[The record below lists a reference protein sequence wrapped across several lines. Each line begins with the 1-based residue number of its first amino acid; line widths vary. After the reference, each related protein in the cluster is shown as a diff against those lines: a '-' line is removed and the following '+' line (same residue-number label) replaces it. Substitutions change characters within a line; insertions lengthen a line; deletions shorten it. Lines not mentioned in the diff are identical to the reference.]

1 MDVIELRQFYE
12 TPLGRTA
19 RRLIAGRLGAAPM
32 PPADARV
39 LGLGYVTPWLG
50 RYRRHVREVFS
61 FMPARQGV
69 IHWPS
74 DGPSASA
81 LVEETALPLA
91 DGSVDLVL
99 LIHGLELAEHLPGL
113 LSEVW
118 RVLAP
123 QGRLLAVVPNRRGL
137 WARMDTT
144 PFGHGRPFSRG
155 QLEALLE
162 GAHFRPERHM
172 PALFVPPVQKRFV
185 LRSAPAW
192 ERLGGMLW
200 QGFSGVI
207 VMEAVKQVRAYTGE
221 RQKVRVFTGLRP
233 VTAPSPALGSVS
245 GAGCA
250 EQALHHG
257 MAGGIGYRSG
267 KRERG
272 EES

>member
-1 MDVIELRQFYE
+1 MDVIALRQFYD
-12 TPLGRTA
+12 TPLGITA
-19 RRLIAGRLGAAPM
+19 RRLIANRLRTTTM
-32 PPADARV
+32 PPADTRV
-39 LGLGYVTPWLG
+39 VGLGYATPWLG

-69 IHWPS
+69 VHWPTN
-74 DGPSASA
+74 GPSASA
-81 LVEETALPLA
+81 LVDETALPLA

-123 QGRLLAVVPNRRGL
+123 QGRLVAVVPNRSGL

-144 PFGHGRPFSRG
+144 PFGHGRPFSRS
-155 QLEALLE
+155 QLETLLE
-162 GAHFRPERHM
+162 SAHFRPERHM
-172 PALFVPPVQKRFV
+172 PALFVPPVQKRMI

-192 ERLGGMLW
+192 ERLGATLW

-207 VMEAVKQVRAYTGE
+207 VMEAVKQVRAYTGD

-233 VTAPSPALGSVS
+233 VAAPSPALGSVS
-245 GAGCA
+245 GAECA
-250 EQALHHG
+250 EQALHPG
-257 MAGGIGYRSG
+257 MPGSIGYRSG
-267 KRERG
+267 KCERG

>member
-1 MDVIELRQFYE
+1 MDVIALRQFYE
-12 TPLGRTA
+12 TPLGITA
-19 RRLIAGRLGAAPM
+19 RRLIANRLRAAPM

-39 LGLGYVTPWLG
+39 LGLGYAAPWLG
-50 RYRRHVREVFS
+50 RYRWHIREVFS

-69 IHWPS
+69 IHWPPE
-74 DGPSASA
+74 GPSASA

-91 DGSVDLVL
+91 DGTVDLVL

-137 WARMDTT
+137 WARMDVT
-144 PFGHGRPFSRG
+144 PFGHGRPFSRS
-155 QLEALLE
+155 QLETLLE
-162 GAHFRPERHM
+162 EAHFRPARYM
-172 PALFVPPVQKRFV
+172 PALFVPPVQKRV
-185 LRSAPAW
+185 ILRSAPAW
-192 ERLGGMLW
+192 ERMGATLW

-207 VMEAVKQVRAYTGE
+207 VMEAVKEVRAYTGE
-221 RQKVRVFTGLRP
+221 RSRARVFNGLRP
-233 VTAPSPALGSVS
+233 VTAPSPSLGTVS
-245 GAGCA
+245 GADCA
-250 EQALHHG
+250 GRALHRG
-257 MAGGIGYRSG
+257 MAGSIGYRSG